1 MAHAHYPVSL
11 RQLSLREPIGT
22 KIEMDYCELPALF
35 FPLDRLRK
43 PQLVLERGPQ
53 QLAVD
58 LQPAQ
63 LDRRCEPK
71 PHSRHRVIVGVK
83 KRLYVLDLQAREL
96 CQSRYAS
103 APQTKSGGNSKVTNT
118 FFIQGAPFRLQSA
131 PKKGFGDSHMVL
143 IYRLTR
149 GSYYGDT
156 FTHK

>member
-1 MAHAHYPVSL
+1 MAHAHYTVSL

-43 PQLVLERGPQ
+43 SQLELECGLQ

-71 PHSRHRVIVGVK
+71 PHSRHRVIVRVK
-83 KRLYVLDLQAREL
+83 TTAL
-96 CQSRYAS
+96 CPRFASSRVVSVALRVCS
-103 APQTKSGGNSKVTNT
+103 SDKE
-118 FFIQGAPFRLQSA
+118 R
-131 PKKGFGDSHMVL
+131 
-143 IYRLTR
+143 R
-149 GSYYGDT
+149 
-156 FTHK
+156 